1 MTTRLLAVVLGLA
14 AVSWHANG
22 YAESLGRLFFTPD
35 QRQRLDAG
43 KRLQEEAAEAAVAPV
58 RRGPSSLTL
67 NGMVLRNDGQNTIWV
82 NGHPTSDK
90 ASGHITAVPT
100 NDRAAARI
108 TAPGTPTT
116 KLRVG
121 QRLDTN
127 SGSIRENYAQRPR
140 TARQANSRTEDDTP
154 QTNQNFPA
162 ESSTDQR

>member
-14 AVSWHANG
+14 AVSWHASG

-67 NGMVLRNDGQNTIWV
+67 NGVVLRNDGQNTIWV

-90 ASGHITAVPT
+90 ASSHITAVPT

-140 TARQANSRTEDDTP
+140 TAVSPASQAEDGTTQANP
-154 QTNQNFPA
+154 GFPA
-162 ESSTDQR
+162 GSSANQR